1 MPQKRLDSLI
11 INPAVNLE
19 HVDPRPVL
27 TGHEWDRKL
36 FDEDYLLGLSANSI
50 KESDYESALFY
61 AEHALKTNP
70 FRVEIWQ
77 NAAACAMY
85 AEQLRGHLR
94 LLVNPSFSMARLL
107 TFGGMGRKPFR
118 NSRQDGAIDFKVD
131 KEMIAQFREVERQS
145 FKGITPEDK
154 ALVYGLFGI
163 HDKRVNCQ
171 PEFKKHY
178 GSEHFV
184 LFEGEHYL
192 NDQVLKKTVLPL
204 VKKLLLEDKNM
215 AV

>member
-1 MPQKRLDSLI
+1 MQTILYLHGFAGSGASGTATSMRNALYEYGIQVIAPDIPVMPTEALAFLHREVEEIQPQLI
-11 INPAVNLE
+11 VA
-19 HVDPRPVL
+19 
-27 TGHEWDRKL
+27 TSMG
-36 FDEDYLLGLSANSI
+36 
-50 KESDYESALFY
+50 
-61 AEHALKTNP
+61 
-70 FRVEIWQ
+70 
-77 NAAACAMY
+77 AMY

-154 ALVYGLFGI
+154 ALVYGLFGN

-178 GSEHFV
+178 GNEHFA

>member
-1 MPQKRLDSLI
+1 MQTILYLHGFAGSGASGTATSMRNALYENGIQVIAPDIPVMPMEALAFLHREVEEIQPQLI
-11 INPAVNLE
+11 VA
-19 HVDPRPVL
+19 
-27 TGHEWDRKL
+27 TSMG
-36 FDEDYLLGLSANSI
+36 
-50 KESDYESALFY
+50 
-61 AEHALKTNP
+61 
-70 FRVEIWQ
+70 
-77 NAAACAMY
+77 AMY

-171 PEFKKHY
+171 PEFKKNY
-178 GSEHFV
+178 GSENFA

-192 NDQVLKKTVLPL
+192 NDQVLKKAVLPL
-204 VKKLLLEDKNM
+204 VKKLLLEDKNK